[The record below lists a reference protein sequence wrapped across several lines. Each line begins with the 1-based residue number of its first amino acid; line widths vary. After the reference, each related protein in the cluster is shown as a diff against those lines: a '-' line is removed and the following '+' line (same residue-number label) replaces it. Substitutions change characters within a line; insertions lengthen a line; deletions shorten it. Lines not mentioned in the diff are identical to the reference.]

1 MFFNYYL
8 PYLIYG
14 EAGRIFI
21 AFITN
26 ILIIGIWLRL
36 VLKTKTKLLP
46 FLGFMIA
53 VIFIELLLF
62 FASEVMRAQLFHEGI
77 KVSILTSLLLGIV
90 DGGSKFLLSLKLLNL
105 EAKKSLPFLLYLVLI
120 AILGILLLNYFSDW
134 CGSPYLCMCKC

>member
-1 MFFNYYL
+1 MFFNFYL

-36 VLKTKTKLLP
+36 IHKTKLLP
-46 FLGFMIA
+46 LSKLMVA

-62 FASEVMRAQLFHEGI
+62 YASEGMRAQLFHEGI

-105 EAKKSLPFLLYLVLI
+105 DAKKSLPFLLYLVLI

-134 CGSPYLCMCKC
+134 CGYAPYKCM

>member
-14 EAGRIFI
+14 AGGHILI

-36 VLKTKTKLLP
+36 AFKARLLP
-46 FLGFMIA
+46 FLKLMIA
-53 VIFIELLLF
+53 IIFIEILLLL
-62 FASEVMRAQLFHEGI
+62 ASEVMRAQLFHEGI

-90 DGGSKFLLSLKLLNL
+90 DGGSKFLLSIKLLDMD
-105 EAKKSLPFLLYLVLI
+105 AKKSLPFLLYLVSI
-120 AILGILLLNYFSDW
+120 AILGILLFNYFAHW
-134 CGSPYLCMCKC
+134 CGYAPYMC

>member
-14 EAGRIFI
+14 AAGHILI

-26 ILIIGIWLRL
+26 SLIIGIWLRL
-36 VLKTKTKLLP
+36 AFKARLLP
-46 FLGFMIA
+46 FLKLMVA

-62 FASEVMRAQLFHEGI
+62 FASEVMKAQLFNEDI

-90 DGGSKFLLSLKLLNL
+90 DGGSKYLLSVKLLDMD
-105 EAKKSLPFLLYLVLI
+105 AKKSLPFLLYLVLI
-120 AILGILLLNYFSDW
+120 AILGILLLNYFSYW
-134 CGSPYLCMCKC
+134 CDSPYLCLP